1 VQEGER
7 PDVNGASATGSRS
20 AIPFRASPDSP
31 PGVSPQ
37 ACRFLVLEQPDGTLG
52 PAGSAVDQA
61 HRCVAL
67 GDPLPQ
73 SSRQQ
78 ELVCLTDAHTT
89 CPRYLRGMLI
99 QNPPPQPARREPVS
113 TAVIVAALVFLGAI
127 AASFAFLG
135 VRGGFA
141 FAGAPTTGPSL
152 LAAAPSSTVSA
163 APSVPLTATP
173 VPSIATSP
181 TPSEAPTPTVSP
193 TPSPTP
199 APTARPVRTP
209 APTPGTS
216 DRFAVLTRCPS
227 TPDCWVY
234 VIRSGDNLFSIAHWF
249 GVDYDR
255 MRAMNPNL
263 RVPIHAGDDLR
274 IPTPTR

>member
-1 VQEGER
+1 
-7 PDVNGASATGSRS
+7 
-20 AIPFRASPDSP
+20 
-31 PGVSPQ
+31 
-37 ACRFLVLEQPDGTLG
+37 VLEGPDGTLG
-52 PAGSAVDQA
+52 PAGTAVDQA

-67 GDPLPQ
+67 GEPLPQ
-73 SSRQQ
+73 SARQQ
-78 ELVCLTDAHTT
+78 ELVCLTAAHTT

-99 QNPPPQPARREPVS
+99 QDPPPPAPRREPVS

-141 FAGAPTTGPSL
+141 FAGAPSAGPSQ
-152 LAAAPSSTVSA
+152 LALASTPAPTA

-173 VPSIATSP
+173 RPSIATTPGP
-181 TPSEAPTPTVSP
+181 TEAP
-193 TPSPTP
+193 PSPTP
-199 APTARPVRTP
+199 IATPSRSPTPGPRVTPVPTP
-209 APTPGTS
+209 APSVAPTQGPTS
-216 DRFAVLTRCPS
+216 DRLAVLSRCPS

-255 MRAMNPNL
+255 MRAMNPDL
-263 RVPIHAGDDLR
+263 RVPIHAGDQLR